1 MRCCTLFSN
10 IKVKAD
16 NFLVIKSLDVDI
28 FSENGHHTH
37 AQAQVSMNT
46 INQKNT
52 ISREVEIIF
61 CFPNTNSFSLSYNK
75 VFSEA
80 FAL

>member
-28 FSENGHHTH
+28 FSENGENGHHTH

-61 CFPNTNSFSLSYNK
+61 CFPNTNSVFSL
-75 VFSEA
+75 V
-80 FAL
+80 